1 MLILKIFLKMVGL
14 NEGQEMRGWDREYA
28 AGFEEGFIFPGRS
41 HHLHGVCGFKS
52 VVEIF

>member
-1 MLILKIFLKMVGL
+1 MSILKIFQKMFGL
-14 NEGQEMRGWDREYA
+14 NEGQEMRGRDGEYA

-41 HHLHGVCGFKS
+41 HHLHGVCGFKP

>member
-1 MLILKIFLKMVGL
+1 MSILKNFQYSFGL
-14 NEGQEMRGWDREYA
+14 NEGQEMRGWYGEYA

-41 HHLHGVCGFKS
+41 HHLHGVCGFKP